1 MELVDACLEDSIV
14 ESQVLRCIQVGL
26 LCVQNFPK
34 DRPKMSSVNFM
45 LANEEAML
53 PHPKEPGFFTD
64 TNSKAN
70 TPTRKEESDTVNV
83 VTITM
88 VGGR

>member
-14 ESQVLRCIQVGL
+14 ESLVLRCIQVAL
-26 LCVQNFPK
+26 ICVQNLTK
-34 DRPKMSSVNFM
+34 DRPTMSLVNFM
-45 LANEEAML
+45 LTNEEASL
-53 PHPKEPGFFTD
+53 PLPKVPEFLTD
-64 TNSKAN
+64 TSSN
-70 TPTRKEESDTVNV
+70 TNIATRKEDRHIVNV